1 METLRQL
8 IAATPHGF
16 LPTIVIGLI
25 SLFSLYVRDGKP
37 FSGFQL
43 IGKEPG
49 EWFNT
54 AALKRWEEDPLK
66 LIKEGFKATAGRPFQ
81 VMTESGPLIMIPL
94 DLADEIRNDP
104 RLTFAGFLERQ
115 QLTIYPGLDALHLS
129 TKEEII
135 QETIRKHLTQALGG
149 LTQRLSDEAA
159 AVLDEGL
166 PTGNGEWQHIQ
177 FYMTAAQ
184 AAARLS
190 ALTFLGEELCHNP
203 EWIDISISF
212 TGVALHSGNSLR
224 AWPAILRPFVHHF
237 LPELWY
243 IKGITKKARAI
254 ILPELERRRAA
265 RSTST
270 KPQDS
275 LSWLD
280 DVRGDRD
287 FDIVKGQLF
296 LTFAAIHTTSSV
308 LTALL
313 YDLINNPKYFDL
325 LREEIAQVL
334 REDGGWKKTSLY
346 KMKLMDSCM
355 KESQRLNIL
364 GHHMMNRR
372 VEAPITLSDGTYL
385 PRGVHLGVPVSHMRD
400 SEFLGES
407 PDQFDGH
414 RFLRMRQQPGQEN
427 KWQFVTTSP
436 HFLSFGHGKH
446 ACPGRF
452 FASNEIKII
461 LCHLIM
467 KYDWSYENEPPRSA
481 HEHRFVPDPQTV
493 ILYKKRA
500 PEIQL

>member
-1 METLRQL
+1 MDDC
-8 IAATPHGF
+8 
-16 LPTIVIGLI
+16 LP
-25 SLFSLYVRDGKP
+25 
-37 FSGFQL
+37 
-43 IGKEPG
+43 
-49 EWFNT
+49 
-54 AALKRWEEDPLK
+54 
-66 LIKEGFKATAGRPFQ
+66 AGN
-81 VMTESGPLIMIPL
+81 V
-94 DLADEIRNDP
+94 
-104 RLTFAGFLERQ
+104 
-115 QLTIYPGLDALHLS
+115 
-129 TKEEII
+129 
-135 QETIRKHLTQALGG
+135 
-149 LTQRLSDEAA
+149 
-159 AVLDEGL
+159 
-166 PTGNGEWQHIQ
+166 GEWQHVQ

-190 ALTFLGEELCHNP
+190 ALAFLGDELCHNP

-224 AWPAILRPFVHHF
+224 AWPAILRPLIHPF

-243 IKGITKKARAI
+243 IKGITKRARAI

-265 RSTST
+265 RSTPM

-287 FDIVKGQLF
+287 FDIVQGQLF

-313 YDLINNPKYFDL
+313 YDLINNSKYFIL
-325 LREEIAQVL
+325 LREEITQVL
-334 REDGGWKKTSLY
+334 REDSGWKKTSLY

-385 PRGVHLGVPVSHMRD
+385 PKGVHLGVPVYHMRD
-400 SEFLGES
+400 PKVIGDN
-407 PDQFDGH
+407 PDQSDGH

-493 ILYKKRA
+493 ISYRRRV

>member
-1 METLRQL
+1 M
-8 IAATPHGF
+8 
-16 LPTIVIGLI
+16 I
-25 SLFSLYVRDGKP
+25 SLFSWYIRDGKP
-37 FSGFQL
+37 FPGFKL
-43 IGKEPG
+43 VGKEPG
-49 EWFNT
+49 EWSNN
-54 AALKRWEEDPLK
+54 AALKRWQDDPLR
-66 LIKEGFKATAGRPFQ
+66 LIKEDFRA
-81 VMTESGPLIMIPL
+81 
-94 DLADEIRNDP
+94 
-104 RLTFAGFLERQ
+104 Q
-115 QLTIYPGLDALHLS
+115 QLTNYPGLDALHLS

-159 AVLDEGL
+159 AVLDSCL
-166 PTGNGEWQHIQ
+166 PTGN
-177 FYMTAAQ
+177 AQ

-190 ALTFLGEELCHNP
+190 ALAFLGDELCHNP

-212 TGVALHSGNSLR
+212 TGVALHSGNSLS

-280 DVRGDRD
+280 DVRGDRN

-296 LTFAAIHTTSSV
+296 LTFAAIHTTSSA

-313 YDLINNPKYFDL
+313 YDLINNPKYFGL
-325 LREEIAQVL
+325 LREEIIQVL
-334 REDGGWKKTSLY
+334 QEDGGWKKTSLY

-372 VEAPITLSDGTYL
+372 VEAPMTLSDGTYL
-385 PRGVHLGVPVSHMRD
+385 PKGVHLGVPVSHMRD
-400 SEFLGES
+400 SEFLGEN

-414 RFLRMRQQPGQEN
+414 RFLRMRQQPGQET

-436 HFLSFGHGKH
+436 HFLSFGHEKH

-493 ILYKKRA
+493 ILYKKRI
-500 PEIQL
+500 PEVQL

>member
-8 IAATPHGF
+8 MAVTPNGV
-16 LPTIVIGLI
+16 LPTILIGLM
-25 SLFSLYVRDGKP
+25 SLLSWYIRDGKP
-37 FSGFQL
+37 FSRFKL
-43 IGKEPG
+43 VGKEPG
-49 EWFNT
+49 EWFNN
-54 AALKRWEEDPLK
+54 AALKRWQDDPLR
-66 LIKEGFKATAGRPFQ
+66 LIKEGFRTTSGRPFQ
-81 VMTESGPLIMIPL
+81 VMTDSGPLIMIPL

-115 QLTIYPGLDALHLS
+115 QLTNYPGLDALHLS

-159 AVLDEGL
+159 AVLDDCL
-166 PTGNGEWQHIQ
+166 PTGNGEWQHVQ
-177 FYMTAAQ
+177 FYMIAAQ

-190 ALTFLGEELCHNP
+190 ALAFLGDEVCHNP

-224 AWPAILRPFVHHF
+224 AWPAILRPLVYPF

-254 ILPELERRRAA
+254 ILSELEKRRAA
-265 RSTST
+265 RSTSP

-287 FDIVKGQLF
+287 FDVVKGQLF

-325 LREEIAQVL
+325 LRDEITQVMQ
-334 REDGGWKKTSLY
+334 EDGGWKKTSLY

-385 PRGVHLGVPVSHMRD
+385 PKGVHLGVPTSHMRD
-400 SEFLGES
+400 PEVLGEN

-436 HFLSFGHGKH
+436 QFLSFGHGKH

-461 LCHLIM
+461 LCHLIIR
-467 KYDWSYENEPPRSA
+467 YDWSYENEPPKSA

-493 ILYKKRA
+493 ISYRRRV
-500 PEIQL
+500 PELQL